1 MEYVAHGDLE
11 HYIRGDPDNA
21 KANSKFIAQQILS
34 GLVVLHE
41 REICHRD
48 LKPQVG
54 TRLGDDTKLTII

>member
-1 MEYVAHGDLE
+1 MEYVAHGDLYQYMTSNTTQVKTE
-11 HYIRGDPDNA
+11 ATAITP
-21 KANSKFIAQQILS
+21 QILA

-54 TRLGDDTKLTII
+54 DQCDLVK